1 MFDFNYYAEL
11 EPQKY
16 YENKDDTPTATAK
29 REAMLG
35 NKQALY
41 VASEKHDGEWSMSII
56 DTNNLLV
63 RSRSRGVNGSFGN
76 FTDKIPHITQELKLF
91 PVGTVI
97 LGELCYL
104 DYSKTSKDV
113 GSILRCLTPKAIARQ
128 SEEKNKLH
136 LVIFDCLSYGGES
149 LMGWGYLE
157 RLHYISDRFDYMRHP
172 REFSYIQVTNW
183 VTSPTSFE
191 DFVMNIWAQGGEG
204 AVIQRI
210 DAKYTP
216 GARPSWQSL
225 KVKKHMDPLELP
237 VIYWNGATKEYT
249 GVDSAN
255 WPYKDKDGKPVT
267 KYWYNG
273 WAGGIT
279 VNYFGNPVAVSSGLT
294 DEDREW
300 LTTEEA
306 GQLIAQGKLYAVISA
321 MEVTDKHSLR
331 HPILEKLRT
340 DEK

>member
-16 YENKDDTPTATAK
+16 YENKDETPNAIKK
-29 REAMLG
+29 REAMLSNEG
-35 NKQALY
+35 AQY
-41 VASEKHDGEWSMSII
+41 VMSHKWDGEWSMSII
-56 DTNNLLV
+56 GDKQLLV
-63 RSRSRGVNGSFGN
+63 RSRSRGVNGTFGN
-76 FTDKIPHITQELKLF
+76 FTDKIPHIIAELNQL
-91 PVGTVI
+91 PAGTVV
-97 LGELCYL
+97 LGELCFPDL
-104 DYSKTSKDV
+104 KKTAKDV
-113 GSILRCLTPKAIARQ
+113 GSILRCLTPKAIERQ
-128 SEEKNKLH
+128 KEEINKLH
-136 LVIFDCLSYGGES
+136 LKVFDCLSWNNES
-149 LMGWGYLE
+149 QMNKGYYD
-157 RLHYISDRFDYMRHP
+157 RLIIINTLLSNYQFKYIEMT
-172 REFSYIQVTNW
+172 EFT
-183 VTSPTSFE
+183 TEGFE
-191 DFVMNIWAQGGEG
+191 DFVSNIWAAGGEG
-204 AVIQRI
+204 AVIQRK
-210 DAKYTP
+210 DCKYAP
-216 GARPSWQSL
+216 GTRPSWQSL

-249 GVDSAN
+249 GKDSAN
-255 WPYKDKDGKPVT
+255 WPYKDKDGKLVT

-306 GQLIAQGKLYAVISA
+306 AQLIGQGKLYAVISA

-331 HPILEKLRT
+331 HPILERLRT